1 MGVARVIRAGS
12 PYNGM
17 ELEEL
22 DYEQQSDTMYLA
34 HIDHPVGKLTRT
46 AHDAWSFADVAFG
59 PKLSPPA
66 GVTVTAYVQN
76 QDSANG
82 GAAYFP
88 QNARY
93 AVTSV
98 DVDGF
103 ESRWTGGDTT
113 AYNDLSLKRNY
124 NLVEWPAVPGAV
136 SYKVYKADN
145 SSFYGY
151 IGSTNVLEFN
161 DDNIGPDLSTA
172 PPEAYNPFAGP
183 GSYPSTVTFFEQRL
197 FLGRTRN
204 SPNALWGSRSGAE
217 FENFDQS
224 IPLKADD
231 SIALAAN
238 AGQVNAINQLVA
250 TTSLLALTSD
260 SLFRIDSGAEGG
272 YLTASPPATVRRQI
286 GRGSSRL
293 NPLVIDNVVFYAPS
307 VGSGV
312 RSLNYKFEVDS
323 LTSDDVTI
331 FSPHFFDNMHI
342 VSWCYAQEPRSIVWA
357 VRSDGKLLA
366 FTWEQAQQVW
376 GWTLCETDGFVLS
389 CCSVPENGEDRVYL
403 VVRRSIG
410 GVDRTFIERMAA
422 SRWDDVADCCFLDCA
437 VSYDYPEPRR
447 TFRNL
452 WHLEGRTIWG
462 LIDGFVIK
470 DLAVQNGCVTLP
482 DTSDPVRKATF
493 GIPYDVDIQT
503 MPVMFQGGSGSN
515 AARKQQPGEIVLHV
529 RDSRNILAGA
539 GKENGDIPN
548 QLFEIKS
555 RGDEPWG
562 AVDTL
567 KNGKYLMDSPNVV
580 SGQASVYVKQTDPLP
595 LTLLGV
601 YLDPIIGG

>member
-1 MGVARVIRAGS
+1 MGVSRVFRAGS
-12 PYNGM
+12 TYNGI

-34 HIDHPVGKLTRT
+34 HIDHPLGKLTRA
-46 AHDAWSFADVAFG
+46 AHDAWTFGSVTIG
-59 PKLSPPA
+59 PKLPKPT
-66 GVTVTAYVQN
+66 GVAATAYSPN
-76 QDSANG
+76 GDSENG
-82 GAAYFP
+82 GNAYFP
-88 QNARY
+88 QPAKY
-93 AVTSV
+93 SVTAV
-98 DVDGF
+98 DEYGL
-103 ESRWTGGDTT
+103 ESRAADLGATVT
-113 AYNDLSLKRNY
+113 NDLSLKRNY
-124 NLVEWPAVPGAV
+124 NELTWTAVPGAT

-145 SSFYGY
+145 SQFYGY
-151 IGSTNVLEFN
+151 IGSTNGTSFT

-172 PPEAYNPFAGP
+172 PPEAYNPFP
-183 GSYPSTVTFFEQRL
+183 GINDYPSTVTFFEQRL
-197 FLGRTRN
+197 FLGRSRN
-204 SPNALWGSRSGAE
+204 NPNAIWGSRSTE

-224 IPLKADD
+224 IPLRADD
-231 SIALAAN
+231 SIALSAN
-238 AGQVNAINQLVA
+238 AGQVNAINQLVS

-260 SLFRIDSGAEGG
+260 SLFRVDSGAEGG

-312 RSLNYKFEVDS
+312 RSLNYKFEVDG

-331 FSPHFFDNMHI
+331 FSPHFFEDMHI
-342 VSWCYAQEPRSIVWA
+342 TSWCYAQEPRSIVWA

-403 VVRRSIG
+403 VVRRTFNG
-410 GVDRTFIERMAA
+410 MDRTFIERMAA
-422 SRWDDVADCCFLDCA
+422 SRWKDVADCCFLDCA
-437 VSYDYPEPRR
+437 VSYESDEPRS

-452 WHLEGRTIWG
+452 WHLEGRTVWG
-462 LIDGFVIK
+462 LIDGFVVK
-470 DLAVQNGCVTLP
+470 DLLVENGRVTLP
-482 DTSDPVRKATF
+482 PSAGAVKKATF

-503 MPVMFQGGSGSN
+503 MPVMFNGGSGSN
-515 AARKQQPGEIVLHV
+515 ATRKQQPGEIVLHV
-529 RDSRNILAGA
+529 RESRNVLAGA
-539 GKENGDIPN
+539 GKENGDLPN

-562 AVDTL
+562 TVDTL
-567 KNGKYLMDSPNVV
+567 KDGKYLMDAPNVV

-595 LTLLGV
+595 FTLLGV
-601 YLDPIIGG
+601 YLDPLIGG

>member
-1 MGVARVIRAGS
+1 MGVSRVFRAGS
-12 PYNGM
+12 PYNGV
-17 ELEEL
+17 ELDEL
-22 DYEQQSDTMYLA
+22 DYEQQADTMYLA

-46 AHDAWSFADVAFG
+46 AHDAWTFQDVAFG
-59 PKLSPPA
+59 PNIAPPA
-66 GVTVTAYVQN
+66 NVIVTPFVQN
-76 QDSANG
+76 MDEANG
-82 GAAYFP
+82 GAGYFP

-93 AVTSV
+93 AVTAV
-98 DVDGF
+98 DKDGY
-103 ESRWTGGDTT
+103 ESRRTGGSIT

-124 NLVEWPAVPGAV
+124 NYVQWDEVPGAV

-151 IGSTNVLEFN
+151 IGSTDVLEFN

-172 PPEAYNPFAGP
+172 PPEAYNPFDGP
-183 GSYPSTVTFFEQRL
+183 GNYPSTVTFFEQRL
-197 FLGRTRN
+197 FAGRSKN
-204 SPNALWGSRSGAE
+204 SPNAIWGSRSAE

-224 IPLKADD
+224 IPLRADD

-238 AGQVNAINQLVA
+238 AGQVNAINQLVS

-260 SLFRIDSGAEGG
+260 SLFRIDSGADAG

-312 RSLNYKFEVDS
+312 RSLNYKFEVDG

-331 FSPHFFDNMHI
+331 FSPHLFQSMHI
-342 VSWCYAQEPRSIVWA
+342 TSWCYAQEPRSIVWA

-376 GWTLCETDGFVLS
+376 GWTLCETDGLVLS
-389 CCSVPENGEDRVYL
+389 CCSVPEDGEDRTYL
-403 VVRRSIG
+403 VVRRNIN
-410 GVDRTFIERMAA
+410 GVERTFIERLAT
-422 SRWDDVADCCFLDCA
+422 SRWDDVADCCYLDCA
-437 VSYDYPEPRR
+437 VSYEYEEPRR
-447 TFRNL
+447 TFGGL
-452 WHLEGRTIWG
+452 WHLEGRTVWG
-462 LIDGFVIK
+462 LVDGFVLK
-470 DLAVQNGCVTLP
+470 DLLVYRGKVTLP
-482 DTSDPVRKATF
+482 ESAGPVHKATF
-493 GIPYDVDIQT
+493 GLPFDVDIQT
-503 MPVMFQGGSGSN
+503 MPVMFNGGSGSN

-529 RDSRNILAGA
+529 RQSRNILAGA
-539 GKENGDIPN
+539 GREDGEEPL

-567 KNGKYLMDSPNVV
+567 KDGKYLMDSPNVV

-595 LTLLGV
+595 FTLLGV
-601 YLDPIIGG
+601 YLDPIVNG

>member
-1 MGVARVIRAGS
+1 MGVSRVFRVGS
-12 PYNGM
+12 PYNGV

-22 DYEQQSDTMYLA
+22 DHEQQSDTMYLA
-34 HIDHPVGKLTRT
+34 HIDHTPGRLTRT
-46 AHDAWSFADVAFG
+46 AHDAWTFADVAFG
-59 PKLSPPA
+59 PKLLPPST
-66 GVTVTAYVQN
+66 VTVEVNTPN
-76 QDSANG
+76 TDSENG
-82 GAAYFP
+82 GAAFFP

-93 AVTSV
+93 AVTAV
-98 DVDGF
+98 DEDGY
-103 ESRWTGGDTT
+103 ESRWTGAGIT
-113 AYNDLSLKRNY
+113 AYNDLSLKRNF
-124 NLVEWPAVPGAV
+124 NFIEWGAV
-136 SYKVYKADN
+136 AGAASYKVYKADN

-151 IGSTNVLEFN
+151 IGSTNVLEFV

-172 PPEAYNPFAGP
+172 PPEAYNPFEGAGN
-183 GSYPSTVTFFEQRL
+183 YPSTVTFFEQRL
-197 FLGRTRN
+197 LFGRSRN
-204 SPNALWGSRSGAE
+204 SPNAIWGSRSAE

-224 IPLKADD
+224 IPLRADD

-238 AGQVNAINQLVA
+238 AGQVNAINQLVS

-260 SLFRIDSGAEGG
+260 SLFRIDSVAEGG

-312 RSLNYKFEVDS
+312 RSLNYKFEVDG

-331 FSPHFFDNMHI
+331 FSPHFFDDMHI

-389 CCSVPENGEDRVYL
+389 CCSVPEDGEDRVYL
-403 VVRRSIG
+403 VVRRTIA

-422 SRWDDVADCCFLDCA
+422 SRWNDVADCCFLDCA
-437 VSYDYPEPRR
+437 VSYDYEEPRS

-452 WHLEGRTIWG
+452 WHLEGRTVWG
-462 LIDGFVIK
+462 LVDGFVVK
-470 DLAVQNGCVTLP
+470 DLLVENGQVTLP
-482 DTSDPVRKATF
+482 PSAGAVRKATF
-493 GIPYDVDIQT
+493 GLPYDVNIQT
-503 MPVMFQGGSGSN
+503 MPVMFQGGAGTN
-515 AARKQQPGEIVLHV
+515 AARKQQPGEIVLHL

-539 GKENGDIPN
+539 GRENGTLPAE
-548 QLFEIKS
+548 LYEIKP

-562 AVDTL
+562 EVDAL
-567 KNGKYLMDSPNVV
+567 KDGKYLMDSPNVV

-595 LTLLGV
+595 LTLLGI

>member
-1 MGVARVIRAGS
+1 MGVSRVFRVGS
-12 PYNGM
+12 PYNGV

-22 DYEQQSDTMYLA
+22 DYEQQADTMYLA
-34 HIDHPVGKLTRT
+34 HIDHTPGKLTRT
-46 AHDAWSFADVAFG
+46 AHDAWTFADVAFG
-59 PKLSPPA
+59 PKLSPPT
-66 GVTVTAYVQN
+66 GVVVTPHTPN
-76 QDSANG
+76 TDSENG
-82 GAAYFP
+82 GAAFFP

-98 DVDGF
+98 DEDGY
-103 ESRWTGGDTT
+103 ESRWTGGNIT

-124 NLVEWPAVPGAV
+124 NALTWAAADRAA

-151 IGSTNVLEFN
+151 IGSTDVLEFV

-172 PPEAYNPFAGP
+172 PPEGYNPFDAAGN
-183 GSYPSTVTFFEQRL
+183 YPSTVTFFEQRL
-197 FLGRTRN
+197 FFGRSRN
-204 SPNALWGSRSGAE
+204 SPNAIWGSRSAE

-224 IPLKADD
+224 IPLRADD

-238 AGQVNAINQLVA
+238 AGQVNAINQLVS

-312 RSLNYKFEVDS
+312 RSLNYKFEVDG

-331 FSPHFFDNMHI
+331 FSPHFFDDMHI

-357 VRSDGKLLA
+357 VRNDGKLLA

-389 CCSVPENGEDRVYL
+389 CCSVPEDGEDRVYL
-403 VVRRSIG
+403 VVRRTIAG
-410 GVDRTFIERMAA
+410 IERTFIERMAA

-437 VSYDYPEPRR
+437 VSYQYDEPRS

-452 WHLEGRTIWG
+452 WHLEGRIIWG
-462 LIDGFVIK
+462 LVDGFVVK
-470 DLAVQNGCVTLP
+470 DLLVENGRVTLP
-482 DTSDPVRKATF
+482 ASAGAVRKATF
-493 GIPYDVDIQT
+493 GLHYDVDIQT

-515 AARKQQPGEIVLHV
+515 AARKQQPGEIVLHL
-529 RDSRNILAGA
+529 RESRNVLAGA
-539 GKENGDIPN
+539 GRENGELPN

-567 KNGKYLMDSPNVV
+567 KDGKYLMDSPNVV
-580 SGQASVYVKQTDPLP
+580 SGQASVYVKQEDPLP

-601 YLDPIIGG
+601 YLDPVIGG

>member
-1 MGVARVIRAGS
+1 MGVSRVFRVGS
-12 PYNGM
+12 PYNGV

-22 DYEQQSDTMYLA
+22 DVEQQADTMYLA
-34 HIDHPVGKLTRT
+34 HIDHTPGRLTRT
-46 AHDAWSFADVAFG
+46 AHDAWTFADVAFG
-59 PKLSPPA
+59 PKLSPPTT
-66 GVTVTAYVQN
+66 VTVEVHTPN
-76 QDSANG
+76 TDSENG
-82 GAAYFP
+82 NAAFFP

-93 AVTSV
+93 AVTAV
-98 DVDGF
+98 DEDGY
-103 ESRWTGGDTT
+103 ESRWTGAGIA

-124 NLVEWPAVPGAV
+124 NFIEWGAV
-136 SYKVYKADN
+136 AGAASYKVYKADN

-151 IGSTNVLEFN
+151 IGSTDVLEFV

-172 PPEAYNPFAGP
+172 PPEAYNPFQGAGN
-183 GSYPSTVTFFEQRL
+183 YPSTVTFFEQRL
-197 FLGRTRN
+197 LFGRSRN
-204 SPNALWGSRSGAE
+204 NPNAIWGSRSAE

-224 IPLKADD
+224 IPLRADD

-238 AGQVNAINQLVA
+238 AGQVNAINQLVS

-260 SLFRIDSGAEGG
+260 SLFRIDSGAESG

-312 RSLNYKFEVDS
+312 RSLNYKFEVDG

-331 FSPHFFDNMHI
+331 FSPHFFEDMHI

-389 CCSVPENGEDRVYL
+389 CCSVPEDGEDRVYL
-403 VVRRSIG
+403 VVRRTIN
-410 GVDRTFIERMAA
+410 GVERTFIERMAA
-422 SRWDDVADCCFLDCA
+422 SRWSDVRDCCFLDCA
-437 VSYDYPEPRR
+437 VSYDYAEPRS

-452 WHLEGRTIWG
+452 WHLEGRTVWG
-462 LIDGFVIK
+462 LIDGFVVK
-470 DLAVQNGCVTLP
+470 DLLVENGRVTLP
-482 DTSDPVRKATF
+482 PSAGAVRKATF
-493 GIPYDVDIQT
+493 GLPYDVDIQT
-503 MPVMFQGGSGSN
+503 MPVIFQGGAGTN
-515 AARKQQPGEIVLHV
+515 AARKQQPGEIVLHL

-539 GKENGDIPN
+539 GRENGTLPAE
-548 QLFEIKS
+548 LYEIKP

-562 AVDTL
+562 EVDAL
-567 KNGKYLMDSPNVV
+567 KDGKYLMDSPNVV

-595 LTLLGV
+595 LTLLGI

>member
-1 MGVARVIRAGS
+1 MGVSRVFRVGS
-12 PYNGM
+12 PYNGV

-22 DYEQQSDTMYLA
+22 DYEQQTDTMYLA
-34 HIDHPVGKLTRT
+34 HIDHPLGKLTRT
-46 AHDAWSFADVAFG
+46 AHDAWSFADVSLG

-66 GVTVTAYVQN
+66 SVTVTPHTPN
-76 QDSANG
+76 TDSENG

-98 DVDGF
+98 DADGF
-103 ESRWTGGDTT
+103 ESRWNGGNIT

-124 NLVEWPAVPGAV
+124 NAVTWSAVPGAA

-145 SSFYGY
+145 SAFYGY
-151 IGSTNVLEFN
+151 VGSTNFLEFI

-172 PPEAYNPFAGP
+172 PPEAYNPFEGP
-183 GSYPSTVTFFEQRL
+183 GNYPSTVTFFEQRL
-197 FLGRTRN
+197 FAARTRN
-204 SPNALWGSRSGAE
+204 SPNGMWGSRSAE
-217 FENFDQS
+217 FENYDQS
-224 IPLKADD
+224 IPLRADD

-238 AGQVNAINQLVA
+238 AGQVNAINQLVS

-260 SLFRIDSGAEGG
+260 SLFRIDSGADGG
-272 YLTASPPATVRRQI
+272 YLTASPPATVRRQF

-312 RSLNYKFEVDS
+312 RSLNYKFEVDG

-331 FSPHFFDNMHI
+331 FSPHFFQNMHI
-342 VSWCYAQEPRSIVWA
+342 VSWAYAQEPRSVVWA

-389 CCSVPENGEDRVYL
+389 CCSVPEDGEDRVYL
-403 VVRRSIG
+403 VVRRIID
-410 GVDRTFIERMAA
+410 GVERTFVERMAA
-422 SRWDDVADCCFLDCA
+422 ARWEAVEDCCFLDCA
-437 VSYDYPEPRR
+437 VSYAYEEPRS

-452 WHLEGRTIWG
+452 WHLEGRTVWG
-462 LIDGFVIK
+462 LVDGFVVK
-470 DLAVQNGCVTLP
+470 DLLVENGRVTLP
-482 DTSDPVRKATF
+482 PSAGAARKATF
-493 GIPYDVDIQT
+493 GLPYDVDIQT
-503 MPVMFQGGSGSN
+503 MPVVFNGGFGSN
-515 AARKQQPGEIVLHV
+515 AARKQQPGEIVLHL
-529 RDSRNILAGA
+529 RESRNVLAGA
-539 GKENGDIPN
+539 GREDGGRPA

-567 KNGKYLMDSPNVV
+567 KDGRYLIDAPNVV
-580 SGQASVYVKQTDPLP
+580 SGQTSAYIRQTDPLP
-595 LTLLGV
+595 FTLLGV
-601 YLDPIIGG
+601 YLDPVIGS

>member
-1 MGVARVIRAGS
+1 MGVSRVFRVGS
-12 PYNGM
+12 PYNGV

-22 DYEQQSDTMYLA
+22 DFEQQADTMYLA
-34 HIDHPVGKLTRT
+34 HIDHMPARLTRT
-46 AHDAWSFADVAFG
+46 AHDAWTFADVAFG

-66 GVTVTAYVQN
+66 LVTVEVHMPN
-76 QDSANG
+76 VDSENG
-82 GAAYFP
+82 GAAFFP
-88 QNARY
+88 QNAGY

-98 DVDGF
+98 DKDGF
-103 ESRWTGGDTT
+103 ESRWTGAGIT

-124 NLVEWPAVPGAV
+124 NFVEWSAVPGAA

-151 IGSTNVLEFN
+151 IGSTSDLEFV

-172 PPEAYNPFAGP
+172 PPEAYNPFAAVGD
-183 GSYPSTVTFFEQRL
+183 YPSTVTFFEQRL
-197 FLGRTRN
+197 FFGRSRN
-204 SPNALWGSRSGAE
+204 SPNAIWGSRSAE

-224 IPLKADD
+224 IPLRPDD

-238 AGQVNAINQLVA
+238 AGQVNAINQLA
-250 TTSLLALTSD
+250 STTSLLALTSD
-260 SLFRIDSGAEGG
+260 SLFRIDSGAEAG
-272 YLTASPPATVRRQI
+272 YLTATPPATVRRQI

-312 RSLNYKFEVDS
+312 RSLNYSFEMDG
-323 LTSDDVTI
+323 LKSDDVTI
-331 FSPHFFDNMHI
+331 FSPHFFEDMHI

-376 GWTLCETDGFVLS
+376 GWTLCDTDGFVLS

-403 VVRRSIG
+403 VVRRMVD
-410 GVDRTFIERMAA
+410 GVERTFIERMAA
-422 SRWDDVADCCFLDCA
+422 SRWSDVADCCFLDCA
-437 VSYDYPEPRR
+437 VSYDYEEPRSI
-447 TFRNL
+447 FGNL

-462 LIDGFVIK
+462 LIDGFVVK
-470 DLAVQNGCVTLP
+470 DLLVQNGRVTLP
-482 DTSDPVRKATF
+482 PSAGSARKATF
-493 GIPYDVDIQT
+493 GLPYDVDIQT
-503 MPVMFQGGSGSN
+503 MPVMYQGGSN

-529 RDSRNILAGA
+529 RQSRNILAGA
-539 GKENGDIPN
+539 GREDGEEPV

-567 KNGKYLMDSPNVV
+567 KDGKFTMDSPNVV

-595 LTLLGV
+595 FTLLGV
-601 YLDPIIGG
+601 YLDPIVNG

>member
-1 MGVARVIRAGS
+1 MGVSRVVRVGS
-12 PYNGM
+12 PYNGV
-17 ELEEL
+17 ELDEL
-22 DYEQQSDTMYLA
+22 DYEQQADTMYLA
-34 HIDHPVGKLTRT
+34 HIDHPVGKLTRA
-46 AHDAWSFADVAFG
+46 AHDSWTFADVAFG
-59 PKLSPPA
+59 PKLLPPA
-66 GVTVTAYVQN
+66 TVTVDVHMPNTDVE
-76 QDSANG
+76 NG

-93 AVTSV
+93 AVTAV
-98 DVDGF
+98 DGDGF
-103 ESRWTGGDTT
+103 ESRWLGITVN

-124 NLVEWPAVPGAV
+124 NFVEWSASAGAV

-145 SSFYGY
+145 SAFYGY
-151 IGSTNVLEFN
+151 IGSTETLEFL

-172 PPEAYNPFAGP
+172 PPEAYNPFAGA
-183 GSYPSTVTFFEQRL
+183 GDYPSTVTFFEQRL
-197 FLGRTRN
+197 FFGRSRN
-204 SPNALWGSRSGAE
+204 SPNAIWGSRSAE

-224 IPLKADD
+224 IPLRPDD

-238 AGQVNAINQLVA
+238 AGQVNAINQLA
-250 TTSLLALTSD
+250 STTSLLALTSD
-260 SLFRIDSGAEGG
+260 SLFRIDSGAEAG
-272 YLTASPPATVRRQI
+272 YLTATPPATVRRQI

-312 RSLNYKFEVDS
+312 RSLNYKFEVDG

-331 FSPHFFDNMHI
+331 FSPHFFEDMHI
-342 VSWCYAQEPRSIVWA
+342 TSWCYAQEPRSIVWA

-403 VVRRSIG
+403 VVRRMIDGSE
-410 GVDRTFIERMAA
+410 RTFIERMAA
-422 SRWDDVADCCFLDCA
+422 SRWSDVADCCFLDCA
-437 VSYDYPEPRR
+437 VSYDYDEPRSI
-447 TFRNL
+447 FGNL
-452 WHLEGRTIWG
+452 WHLEGCTIWG
-462 LIDGFVIK
+462 LVDGFVVK
-470 DLAVQNGCVTLP
+470 DLLVQNGRVALP
-482 DTSDPVRKATF
+482 PSAGTARKATF
-493 GIPYDVDIQT
+493 GLPYDVDIQT
-503 MPVMFQGGSGSN
+503 MPVMFNGGSGSN

-529 RDSRNILAGA
+529 RQSRNILAGA
-539 GKENGDIPN
+539 GREDGEEPL

-567 KNGKYLMDSPNVV
+567 KDGKYLMDSPNVV

-601 YLDPIIGG
+601 YLDPIVNG

>member
-1 MGVARVIRAGS
+1 MGVSRVFRVGS
-12 PYNGM
+12 PYNGV
-17 ELEEL
+17 ELDEL
-22 DYEQQSDTMYLA
+22 DYEQQADTMYLA

-46 AHDAWSFADVAFG
+46 AHDAWAFSDVAFG

-66 GVTVTAYVQN
+66 SVVVTPHVPNT
-76 QDSANG
+76 DSENG

-93 AVTSV
+93 AVTSI
-98 DVDGF
+98 DKDGF
-103 ESRWTGGDTT
+103 ESRWTGANIT

-124 NLVEWPAVPGAV
+124 NFVEWSAVAGAV

-151 IGSTNVLEFN
+151 IGSTDVLEFV

-172 PPEAYNPFAGP
+172 PPEGYNPFDGAGN
-183 GSYPSTVTFFEQRL
+183 YPSTVTFFEQRL
-197 FLGRTRN
+197 FAGRSKN
-204 SPNALWGSRSGAE
+204 SPNAIWGSRSAE

-224 IPLKADD
+224 IPLRGDD

-238 AGQVNAINQLVA
+238 AGQVNAINQLVS

-260 SLFRIDSGAEGG
+260 SLFRIDSGADGG

-312 RSLNYKFEVDS
+312 RSLNYSFEMDG
-323 LTSDDVTI
+323 LKSDDVSI
-331 FSPHFFDNMHI
+331 FSPHLFADMNI

-389 CCSVPENGEDRVYL
+389 CCSVSEDGEDRVYL
-403 VVRRSIG
+403 VVRRTVG
-410 GVDRTFIERMAA
+410 DVERTFIERMAA
-422 SRWDDVADCCFLDCA
+422 TRWDDVADCCFLDCA
-437 VSYDYPEPRR
+437 VSYDYEDPRS

-462 LIDGFVIK
+462 LVDGFVVK
-470 DLAVQNGCVTLP
+470 DLLVENGRVTLP
-482 DTSDPVRKATF
+482 ASAGTARKATF

-503 MPVMFQGGSGSN
+503 MPVMFNGGSGSN
-515 AARKQQPGEIVLHV
+515 AARKQQPGEIVLHL
-529 RDSRNILAGA
+529 RQSRNVLAGA
-539 GKENGDIPN
+539 GREDGTRPS

-567 KNGKYLMDSPNVV
+567 KDGRYLMDSPNVV
-580 SGQASVYVKQTDPLP
+580 SGQASVYVRQTDPLP

-601 YLDPIIGG
+601 YLDPVIGG

>member
-1 MGVARVIRAGS
+1 MGVSRVFRAGT
-12 PYNGM
+12 PYNGV
-17 ELEEL
+17 ELSEI
-22 DYEQQSDTMYLA
+22 DVEQQADTMYLA
-34 HIDHPVGKLTRT
+34 HIDHPVTKLARS
-46 AHDAWSFADVAFG
+46 AHDSWTFSTVSFG
-59 PKLSPPA
+59 PKIAPPTD
-66 GVTVTAYVQN
+66 VTIDVHMPNV
-76 QDSANG
+76 DSENG
-82 GAAYFP
+82 GNAYFP

-93 AVTSV
+93 CVTSV

-103 ESRWTGGDTT
+103 ESQRSDGNIT

-124 NLVEWPAVPGAV
+124 NFIEWTAAAGAV
-136 SYKVYKADN
+136 SYKVYKASN

-151 IGSTNVLEFN
+151 IGSTDVTEFV

-172 PPEAYNPFAGP
+172 PPEAYNPFGGAGD
-183 GSYPSTVTFFEQRL
+183 YPSTVTFFEQRL

-204 SPNALWGSRSGAE
+204 SPNAIWGSRSAE

-224 IPLKADD
+224 IPLRADD

-238 AGQVNAINQLVA
+238 AGRVNAINQLVA

-260 SLFRIDSGAEGG
+260 SLFNVESGSDGG
-272 YLTASPPATVRRQI
+272 YLTATPPATVRRQI

-293 NPLVIDNVVFYAPS
+293 NPLVVDNVVFYAPS

-312 RSLNYKFEVDS
+312 RSLNYKFEMDG
-323 LTSDDVTI
+323 LTSDDVSI
-331 FSPHFFDNMHI
+331 FSPHFFEDLSI
-342 VSWCYAQEPRSIVWA
+342 VSWCYAQEPRSLIWA

-389 CCSVPENGEDRVYL
+389 CCSIPENGEDRVYL
-403 VVRRSIG
+403 TVRRAID
-410 GVDRTFIERMAA
+410 GVEHTFIERMA
-422 SRWDDVADCCFLDCA
+422 STRWEAVEDCCYLDCA
-437 VSYDYPEPRR
+437 VSFSYDEPRAI
-447 TFRNL
+447 FRNL
-452 WHLEGRTIWG
+452 WHLEGREVWG
-462 LIDGFVIK
+462 LVDGFVVK
-470 DLAVQNGCVTLP
+470 GLTVTNGTVTLP
-482 DTSDPVRKATF
+482 SSAGSARKATF
-493 GIPYDVDIQT
+493 GLPYDVDIQT
-503 MPVMFQGGSGSN
+503 MPVMFSAGGGSN
-515 AARKQQPGEIVLHV
+515 AARKQQPGELVLHLK
-529 RDSRNILAGA
+529 DSRNVLAGA
-539 GKENGDIPN
+539 GREDGAQPL

-562 AVDTL
+562 VVDSL

-601 YLDPIIGG
+601 FLDPIVNG